1 MERKIG
7 EIFKCHDTFLQ
18 VWEAKE
24 SDGCNGC
31 FFEEYRPLCLPYKC
45 TAQERE
51 DGKNVQ
57 FKQISKTMTTE
68 EAKRRAELYSAL
80 AEGKTIQVQN
90 PNGKWEDLKIEGL
103 DHLYDCNKYRIKPEI
118 KYRPF
123 KSQEECWDEM
133 LKHQPFGW
141 IYNKNDSCYYC
152 IISVDEDKIELSPE
166 MQPHSETTIK
176 EYYMENSY
184 IDFVTA
190 LEDYEYTFADGT
202 PFGIKEE

>member
-1 MERKIG
+1 MTRE
-7 EIFKCHDTFLQ
+7 EI
-18 VWEAKE
+18 KE
-24 SDGCNGC
+24 M
-31 FFEEYRPLCLPYKC
+31 LPIMQ
-45 TAQERE
+45 A
-51 DGKNVQ
+51 
-57 FKQISKTMTTE
+57 F
-68 EAKRRAELYSAL
+68 
-80 AEGKTIQVQN
+80 AEGKPIQFRK
-90 PNGKWEDLKIEGL
+90 GYEWIDIKTGEDLSFL
-103 DHLYDCNKYRIKPEI
+103 RPPSDYRIKPEP

-123 KSQEECWDEM
+123 KSQEECWNEM

-184 IDFVTA
+184 VDFVTA

-202 PFGIKEE
+202 PFGIKEEQLWNTRKTNEQRT